1 MELTTETLA
10 GDVTKVN
17 LAGKLDIAGAQK
29 IDLHFSV
36 LVGSHRK
43 LIVDLEQVSFL
54 ASMGIRTLIMGAKT
68 VKSKGGRM
76 SILKPTPDVEKVLI
90 SCGADTLIPITHDLD
105 AALAAVTG

>member
-10 GDVTKVN
+10 GDVTMVM
-17 LAGKLDIAGAQK
+17 LVGKLDIAGAQK

-43 LIVDLEQVSFL
+43 IIVDLQQVSFL

-90 SCGADTLIPITHDLD
+90 ECGADTLIPITHDLAD
-105 AALAAVTG
+105 AEQRVLG

>member
-76 SILKPTPDVEKVLI
+76 SILRPTPDVERVLI
-90 SCGADTLIPITHDLD
+90 ACGADTLIPMTHNLE
-105 AALAAVTG
+105 AALAAVTA